1 VCNRHGVKL
10 FVDVLGQKIK
20 VDRENDV
27 TSHSKPTTVSNLLI
41 SRLKHHLHFVGQ

>member
-1 VCNRHGVKL
+1 MCNRHSVKL

-27 TSHSKPTTVSNLLI
+27 TGHSKPTTVSNLLI
-41 SRLKHHLHFVGQ
+41 LRLKLHLHFVGQ